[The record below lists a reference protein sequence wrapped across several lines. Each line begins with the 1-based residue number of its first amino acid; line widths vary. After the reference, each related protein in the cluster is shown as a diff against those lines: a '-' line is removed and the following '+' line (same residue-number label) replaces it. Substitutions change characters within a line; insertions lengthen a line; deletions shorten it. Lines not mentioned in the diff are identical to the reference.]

1 MKYTVKPTA
10 QFKQDY
16 RQALRRGE
24 DMAPLD
30 AAISALAEG
39 ETLPQEARDRAL
51 MGPWAG
57 HRECRVG
64 PNRLLIYRIQGELLV
79 LTLTRTGTPAA
90 LYEKGGVNAMK
101 KSTSLRMLLR
111 SPVKTAVTLLLIAAA
126 SFLFLYNL
134 LDYAMTRRNYD
145 RTYSQYHGYF
155 SVMHQEDQ
163 LAEARGM
170 AFFLSDPKSNPAWA
184 GNLPYELYHTRT
196 LTAEELETLSALPYV
211 TRMEQR
217 YMTGGLADFR
227 RIYVYRS
234 LLTGIN
240 VNNTKRVVIEGTY
253 NGSNLDLSV
262 LNPEMLYG
270 IDVDLR
276 LDDVKVLAGDEEDL
290 KQCRSYIDK
299 KRLCV
304 EAFATFP
311 ERADNRP
318 DWIYGG
324 GTINGYTKNWVNAD
338 MLMDLEL
345 GRRYV
350 FVATVNVQQ
359 VNSSGILD
367 EEHFWTMPY
376 TLLGD
381 DSLYGLCDYVTPV
394 PEGVDDYLET
404 EEFAGLRRMM
414 EIIETDKYTL
424 DIHYLE
430 DMASL
435 KRYQDGQFQLAQGR
449 ILGLEDMGKPVCVIP
464 EGMAQE
470 YGLRLGDSFHLRLG
484 DKLLEPLCTFGAVA
498 YSDLRYAENW
508 TDQTFTVVGTYTES
522 SLDRVSSEERFW
534 AYGDNA
540 VFVPLSFLP
549 ETADT
554 ANHEVK
560 PTEVSFL
567 IEDADSIIPFR
578 DEVLPRL
585 LDMGYIVRF
594 SDGGWPAV
602 REQLTQA
609 GGLTLVKL
617 VAFTV
622 SAVLVLLLTVYL
634 YILRKKKEF
643 AVMRALGCPAGE
655 AKKALLFPLFAL
667 AVPAVL
673 LGSVGAVVYT
683 RYAASANAA
692 EFAAL
697 GLTMD
702 AAIPVSILL
711 AGFCGSLVLLLILAW
726 AALARVAHLPPL
738 ELLQGSVNRNAGK
751 RKELPPELAESVE
764 LAPLPVLEPPVYHKH
779 TGPAHTLRYVWKRL
793 RRTPV
798 KALLSMGLA
807 LVLCFSIGFFALL
820 RNTYRDLYQNIEVH
834 PRFLNGFSY
843 NRALEVEKSGYVRD
857 PYYEYINRNV
867 ESNFVQDT
875 LILTSD
881 ISRAT
886 DAEIT
891 WREDKGPEMFKENK
905 SFCVVSRE
913 LADELGYTLGSRC
926 EVCGSGY
933 LYTLQASYP
942 ELTRQE
948 LIDEVYH
955 KATRHLTVAGI
966 AEEEGKRVYAA
977 AAAWECLGSM
987 FSDYLPLDKAE
998 YTLVD
1003 YHMATQFR
1011 SWVFRLLVGRPGSF
1025 SLDTS
1030 EADRVY
1036 QTYRLLELLYPI
1048 AFALALI
1055 LGGVLPAGVILQS
1068 AKEASLLRV
1077 LGTTKRRTRA
1087 MLTLEQIFLCLLG
1100 LGLAVAALVI
1110 ARGSALAAVAGLI
1123 AVYTAAH
1130 LLSCAVGTEAAAV
1143 SVTRRN
1149 VLELLQVK
1157 E

>member
-1 MKYTVKPTA
+1 MPYTVKTTP
-10 QFKQDY
+10 QFRRDY
-16 RQALRRGE
+16 RRDRRRGL
-24 DMAPLD
+24 DPRPLK
-30 AAISALAEG
+30 AVIAALAAG
-39 ETLPQEARDRAL
+39 EALPPGFRDRPL
-51 MGPWAG
+51 AG
-57 HRECRVG
+57 RRSGYRECEVQPGRLLAYRMEGDVLVLIRLGTPVQLYHRE
-64 PNRLLIYRIQGELLV
+64 
-79 LTLTRTGTPAA
+79 
-90 LYEKGGVNAMK
+90 GVNAMK
-101 KSTSLRMLLR
+101 KSTSVRMLLR
-111 SPVKTAVTLLLIAAA
+111 SPVKTAVTLVLIAAA

-134 LDYAMTRRNYD
+134 LDYAMTKRNYD
-145 RTYSQYHGYF
+145 RTYSRYHGYF

-163 LAEARGM
+163 MAEASGM
-170 AFFLSDPKSNPAWA
+170 AAFLSDPKSNPAWT
-184 GNLPYELYHTRT
+184 GTLPYELYHTKT

-217 YMTGGLADFR
+217 YMTGGLADYR

-234 LLTGIN
+234 LLIGIN
-240 VNNTKRVVIEGTY
+240 VNNTKRIVIEGTY
-253 NGSNLDLSV
+253 NGASMDLSK
-262 LNPEMLYG
+262 LNPELIYG
-270 IDVDLR
+270 IEVDLR

-290 KQCRSYIDK
+290 KQSRSYIDK
-299 KRLCV
+299 KQLCV
-304 EAFATFP
+304 EAYATFP
-311 ERADNRP
+311 ERADNRMK
-318 DWIYGG
+318 WIFGG
-324 GTINGYTKNWVNAD
+324 GDINGYTKNWVNAD
-338 MLMDLEL
+338 MLMGLEE

-350 FVATVNVQQ
+350 FVATVNVQM
-359 VNSSGILD
+359 VNSAGILD

-394 PEGVDDYLET
+394 PEGVEDYLET
-404 EEFAGLRRMM
+404 EDFAGLRRMM

-435 KRYQDGQFQLAQGR
+435 KRYQDGQLQLAQGR
-449 ILGLEDMGKPVCVIP
+449 IRGLEDMGKPVCVIP

-470 YGLRLGDSFHLRLG
+470 YGLQLGDSFHLRLG

-498 YSDLRYAENW
+498 FSDLRYAENW
-508 TDQTFTVVGTYTES
+508 YDQTFTVVGTYTES

-554 ANHEVK
+554 ANHEAK

-567 IEDADSIIPFR
+567 IEEADDIIPFR
-578 DEVLPRL
+578 DEVLPQL
-585 LDMGYIVRF
+585 LEMGYIVRF
-594 SDGGWPAV
+594 SDGNWPAV
-602 REQLTQA
+602 KEQLTQA
-609 GGLTLVKL
+609 GSLSLVKL
-617 VAFTV
+617 CAFTV
-622 SAVLVLLLTVYL
+622 SALLVLWLTVYL

-643 AVMRALGCPAGE
+643 AVMRALGCPVRQAQ
-655 AKKALLFPLFAL
+655 KAQLFPLLAL
-667 AVPAVL
+667 ALPAVL
-673 LGSVGAVVYT
+673 LGSVGAAVYT
-683 RYAASANAA
+683 RRAAEASAL
-692 EFAAL
+692 EFASL
-697 GLTMD
+697 GIPMD
-702 AAIPVSILL
+702 TSVPLGIVLLGFGGSILL
-711 AGFCGSLVLLLILAW
+711 LLLLAW
-726 AALARVAHLPPL
+726 AALGSVARKAPL
-738 ELLQGSVNRNAGK
+738 ELLQGGTNRHAGK
-751 RKELPPELAESVE
+751 RKALPPELTEAVE
-764 LAPLPVLEPPVYHKH
+764 LAPLPVLAPPVYREH
-779 TGPAHTLRYVWKRL
+779 TGVRHTLRYVAKHL
-793 RRTPV
+793 RRTPL
-798 KALLSMGLA
+798 KAVLSLCLA
-807 LVLCFSIGFFALL
+807 LVLCFSIGFFTLL

-843 NRALEVEKSGYVRD
+843 NRAKEVEKSGYVKD
-857 PYYEYINRNV
+857 PYYEYVNRGC

-881 ISRAT
+881 ISRVT

-891 WREDKGPEMFKENK
+891 WREDKGPEMFTENK
-905 SFCVVSRE
+905 GFCVVSRE
-913 LADELGYTLGSRC
+913 LAEELGYTLGSRC
-926 EVCGSGY
+926 EVCGYGY
-933 LYTLQASYP
+933 LLTLQASYP

-948 LIDEVYH
+948 LIDQVYH

-977 AAAWECLGSM
+977 AAAWECFGSM

-1003 YHMATQFR
+1003 YHRATEFR

-1036 QTYRLLELLYPI
+1036 QIYRLLETLYPI
-1048 AFALALI
+1048 AFALALL
-1055 LGGVLPAGVILQS
+1055 LGGVLPAGVILQT
-1068 AKEASLLRV
+1068 AREASLLRV

-1087 MLTLEQIFLCLLG
+1087 MLSLEQLFLCFLG
-1100 LGLAVAALVI
+1100 LLIAIAALVLSQ
-1110 ARGSALAAVAGLI
+1110 GSAITAVAGLI
-1123 AVYTAAH
+1123 AAYAAAH
-1130 LLSCAVGTEAAAV
+1130 LLACALGTEAASV

>member
-1 MKYTVKPTA
+1 MKYAVKPTE
-10 QFKQDY
+10 QFKRDY
-16 RQALRRGE
+16 KRAMERGR
-24 DMAPLD
+24 DMRPLD
-30 AAISALAEG
+30 AVIAALAEG
-39 ETLPQEARDRAL
+39 ETLPRENRDQPLSGR
-51 MGPWAG
+51 WAG
-57 HRECRVG
+57 YRECQAAPDQILV
-64 PNRLLIYRIQGELLV
+64 YRMDGDLLV
-79 LTLTRTGTPAA
+79 LTLTRTGTLTE
-90 LYEKGGVNAMK
+90 LYGKGGTAMR

-134 LDYAMTRRNYD
+134 LDYAITKREYD
-145 RTYSQYHGYF
+145 RTYGQYHGYF

-170 AFFLSDPKSNPAWA
+170 DFFLSDPKSNPAWVGVPA
-184 GNLPYELYHTRT
+184 YELYHTRT
-196 LTAEELETLSALPYV
+196 LTAEELEMLAALPYV
-211 TRMEQR
+211 TRAEQR
-217 YMTGGLADFR
+217 YMTGGLADCR
-227 RIYVYRS
+227 RIYTYRS
-234 LLTGIN
+234 LLIGIN
-240 VNNTKRVVIEGTY
+240 VNNTKRIVIEGTY
-253 NGSNLDLSV
+253 NGSNVDLSK
-262 LNPEMLYG
+262 LNPELIYG
-270 IDVDLR
+270 IEVELR
-276 LDDVKVLAGDEEDL
+276 LDDVEVLTGDEDDL
-290 KQCRSYIDK
+290 KQNRAYIDK

-304 EAFATFP
+304 ETYATFP
-311 ERADNRP
+311 ERADNRERS
-318 DWIYGG
+318 IYGG
-324 GTINGYTKNWVNAD
+324 GTINGYTKNWVNAE
-338 MLMDLEL
+338 MLMGLEK

-359 VNSSGILD
+359 INSAGILD
-367 EEHFWTMPY
+367 EDHFWTMPY

-381 DSLYGLCDYVTPV
+381 DSLYGLCDYITPV

-435 KRYQDGQFQLAQGR
+435 KRYQDGQLQIAQGR
-449 ILGLEDMGKPVCVIP
+449 ILGMEDMGKNVCVIP
-464 EGMAQE
+464 EGMARE

-498 YSDLRYAENW
+498 YSDLRYADNW

-522 SLDRVSSEERFW
+522 SLERVSSEERFW
-534 AYGDNA
+534 AYGDNG

-554 ANHEVK
+554 ENHEVK

-578 DEVLPRL
+578 DEILPQL
-585 LDMGYIVRF
+585 LDRGYIVRF

-602 REQLTQA
+602 KEQLTQA
-609 GGLTLVKL
+609 GSLTLVKL
-617 VAFTV
+617 CAFTV

-643 AVMRALGCPAGE
+643 AVMRALGCPTRE
-655 AKKALLFPLFAL
+655 AQKSLLFPLIILAL
-667 AVPAVL
+667 PAVV
-673 LGSVGAVVYT
+673 LGSIGAVLYT
-683 RYAASANAA
+683 RRAA
-692 EFAAL
+692 ESSAMEFASL

-702 AAIPVSILL
+702 TAIPPIPIL
-711 AGFCGSLVLLLILAW
+711 AGFGGSLFLLLLLAW
-726 AALARVAHLPPL
+726 AALRSVAKKPPL
-738 ELLQGSVNRNAGK
+738 ELLQGGTNRHNGK
-751 RKELPPELAESVE
+751 QKVLPPESGEPVVYMG
-764 LAPLPVLEPPVYHKH
+764 LPEIPEPEYRSH
-779 TGPAHTLRYVWKRL
+779 TALRHTLGYVGKHL
-793 RRTPV
+793 RRTPA
-798 KALLSMGLA
+798 KALLSLLLA
-807 LVLCFSIGFFALL
+807 LVLCFSIGFFTLL

-857 PYYEYINRNV
+857 PYYEYVNRGC
-867 ESNFVQDT
+867 ESNFVADT

-881 ISRAT
+881 ISRVT
-886 DAEIT
+886 EAEIT
-891 WREDKGPEMFKENK
+891 WREDKGPEMFTENK
-905 SFCVVSRE
+905 GFCVVSRE
-913 LADELGYTLGSRC
+913 LAEELGYTLGSRC
-926 EVCGSGY
+926 EVSSYGY
-933 LYTLQASYP
+933 YYTLRASYP
-942 ELTRQE
+942 ELTDE
-948 LIDEVYH
+948 EMLEVYH

-1003 YHMATQFR
+1003 YHKATEFR

-1036 QTYRLLELLYPI
+1036 QIYRLLETLYPI

-1087 MLTLEQIFLCLLG
+1087 MLTLEQVFLCLLG
-1100 LGLAVAALVI
+1100 LCLAVAALVLT
-1110 ARGSALAAVAGLI
+1110 RGNALTAVAGLI
-1123 AVYTAAH
+1123 AIYTAAH
-1130 LLSCAVGTEAAAV
+1130 LLACAVGTEAAAV